1 MLKGFGRRGHVQ
13 VVPKQNKFEAS
24 IEDSPEFRRER
35 FSILYNDLYDDL
47 WRYVQRRSINT
58 EEARDTLSEVFLV
71 AWRRLEDIPAGKEA
85 RLWLF
90 GVARNL
96 VKTSWRKRKRSGDLL
111 VRIGSE
117 MSTKGTTDEELDNSG
132 VLKIVNALQFLS
144 ENDQEI
150 LRLLAW
156 ENLSHKEISVVLGCS
171 ENAVAI
177 RIRRARVRLMKVL
190 QSEKSFSEIN
200 NLKEIAERF
209 SPETTSSS

>member
-1 MLKGFGRRGHVQ
+1 M
-13 VVPKQNKFEAS
+13 PKQNKFEAS

-35 FSILYNDLYDDL
+35 FRILYNDLYDDL

-117 MSTKGTTDEELDNSG
+117 MSTRITTDEELDNSG
-132 VLKIVNALQFLS
+132 VLKIVKALQFLS

-156 ENLSHKEISVVLGCS
+156 EDLSHKEISVVLGCS

>member
-1 MLKGFGRRGHVQ
+1 VL
-13 VVPKQNKFEAS
+13 KQNKFEAS

-35 FSILYNDLYDDL
+35 FRILYNDLYDDL
-47 WRYVQRRSINT
+47 WRYIQRRSINT

-71 AWRRLEDIPAGKEA
+71 AWRRLEDIPAGNEA

-117 MSTKGTTDEELDNSG
+117 MSTRGTTDEELDNSG
-132 VLKIVNALQFLS
+132 VLKIVKALQFLS
-144 ENDQEI
+144 ESDQEI

-190 QSEKSFSEIN
+190 QSGKSFSEIN
-200 NLKEIAERF
+200 NLKEVAERF

>member
-1 MLKGFGRRGHVQ
+1 M
-13 VVPKQNKFEAS
+13 PKQNKFEAS

-35 FSILYNDLYDDL
+35 FRILYNDLYDDL

-144 ENDQEI
+144 ANDQEI

-156 ENLSHKEISVVLGCS
+156 EDLSHKEISVVLGCS

>member
-1 MLKGFGRRGHVQ
+1 ML
-13 VVPKQNKFEAS
+13 KQNKFEAS

-35 FSILYNDLYDDL
+35 FRILYNDLYDDL
-47 WRYVQRRSINT
+47 WRYIQRRSINT

-71 AWRRLEDIPAGKEA
+71 AWRRLEDIPAGNEA

-117 MSTKGTTDEELDNSG
+117 MSTRVTTDEELDNSG
-132 VLKIVNALQFLS
+132 VLKIVKALQFLS
-144 ENDQEI
+144 ESDQEI

>member
-1 MLKGFGRRGHVQ
+1 M
-13 VVPKQNKFEAS
+13 PKQNKFEAS

-156 ENLSHKEISVVLGCS
+156 EDLSHKEISVVLGCS

>member
-1 MLKGFGRRGHVQ
+1 
-13 VVPKQNKFEAS
+13 VPKQNKFEAS

-35 FSILYNDLYDDL
+35 FRILYNDLYDDL

-156 ENLSHKEISVVLGCS
+156 EDLSHKEISVVLGCS

>member
-1 MLKGFGRRGHVQ
+1 VL
-13 VVPKQNKFEAS
+13 KQNKFEAS
-24 IEDSPEFRRER
+24 IEDTPEFRRER
-35 FSILYNDLYDDL
+35 FRVLYNDLYDDL
-47 WRYVQRRSINT
+47 WRYVQRRSIST

-96 VKTSWRKRKRSGDLL
+96 VKTSWRKRKRSGDLV

-117 MSTKGTTDEELDNSG
+117 MSTRGTTDEELDNSG
-132 VLKIVNALQFLS
+132 VLKIVKALQFLS
-144 ENDQEI
+144 KNDQEI

>member
-1 MLKGFGRRGHVQ
+1 MSQEKIVETSLE
-13 VVPKQNKFEAS
+13 N
-24 IEDSPEFRRER
+24 SPEFRRER
-35 FSILYNDLYDDL
+35 FRILYRDLYDDL
-47 WRYVQRRSINT
+47 WRYVQRRSISD

-71 AWRRLEDIPAGKEA
+71 VWRRLEDIPAGKEA

-96 VKTSWRKRKRSGDLL
+96 VKTSWRKRKRSGDL
-111 VRIGSE
+111 VARIGNE
-117 MSTKGTTDEELDNSG
+117 MSTRGAIDEELDNSG
-132 VLKIVNALQFLS
+132 ILKIVKALQFLS

-200 NLKEIAERF
+200 NLKEIVERF
-209 SPETTSSS
+209 SPEATSSS

>member
-1 MLKGFGRRGHVQ
+1 ML
-13 VVPKQNKFEAS
+13 KQNKFEAS
-24 IEDSPEFRRER
+24 IEDTPEFRRER
-35 FSILYNDLYDDL
+35 FRVLYNDLYDDL

-96 VKTSWRKRKRSGDLL
+96 VKTSWRKRKRVGDLV

-117 MSTKGTTDEELDNSG
+117 MSTRGATDEELDNSG
-132 VLKIVNALQFLS
+132 VLKIVKALQFLS

>member
-1 MLKGFGRRGHVQ
+1 M
-13 VVPKQNKFEAS
+13 PKQNRVETS
-24 IEDSPEFRRER
+24 IEDSPDFRRER
-35 FSILYNDLYDDL
+35 FRVLYNDLYDDL
-47 WRYVQRRSINT
+47 WRYVQRRCINT

-96 VKTSWRKRKRSGDLL
+96 VKTSWRKRKRSSDL
-111 VRIGSE
+111 VNRIGNE
-117 MSTKGTTDEELDNSG
+117 ISTKSPTDEELDNSG
-132 VLKIVNALQFLS
+132 VLKIIKALQFLN

-150 LRLLAW
+150 LRLVAW
-156 ENLSHKEISVVLGCS
+156 EDLSHKEISAVLRCS

-177 RIRRARVRLMKVL
+177 RIRRARVRLMKVM
-190 QSEKSFSEIN
+190 QTEKSFSEIK
-200 NLKEIAERF
+200 NLQEIAERF

>member
-1 MLKGFGRRGHVQ
+1 ML
-13 VVPKQNKFEAS
+13 KQNKFEAS

-35 FSILYNDLYDDL
+35 FRILYNDLYDDL
-47 WRYVQRRSINT
+47 WRYIQRRSINT

-71 AWRRLEDIPAGKEA
+71 AWRRLEDIPAGNEA

-111 VRIGSE
+111 IRIGSE
-117 MSTKGTTDEELDNSG
+117 MSTRVTTDEELDNSD
-132 VLKIVNALQFLS
+132 VLKILKALQFLS

-156 ENLSHKEISVVLGCS
+156 ENLSHKEISVVVGCS

-190 QSEKSFSEIN
+190 QSEKSFAEIN

>member
-1 MLKGFGRRGHVQ
+1 ML
-13 VVPKQNKFEAS
+13 KQNKFEAS

-35 FSILYNDLYDDL
+35 FRILYNDLYDDL
-47 WRYVQRRSINT
+47 WRYIQRRSINT

-96 VKTSWRKRKRSGDLL
+96 VKTSWRKRKRGGDLV

-117 MSTKGTTDEELDNSG
+117 MSTRGTTDEELDNSG
-132 VLKIVNALQFLS
+132 VLKIVKALQFLS

>member
-1 MLKGFGRRGHVQ
+1 ML
-13 VVPKQNKFEAS
+13 KQNKFEAS
-24 IEDSPEFRRER
+24 IEDTPEFRRER
-35 FSILYNDLYDDL
+35 FRVLYNDLYDDL

-96 VKTSWRKRKRSGDLL
+96 VKTSWRKRKRGGDLV

-117 MSTKGTTDEELDNSG
+117 MSTRGATDEELDNSG
-132 VLKIVNALQFLS
+132 VLKIVKALQFLS

>member
-1 MLKGFGRRGHVQ
+1 ML
-13 VVPKQNKFEAS
+13 KQNKFEAS

-35 FSILYNDLYDDL
+35 FRILYNDLYDDL

-71 AWRRLEDIPAGKEA
+71 AWRRLEDIPAGNEA

-111 VRIGSE
+111 IRIGSE
-117 MSTKGTTDEELDNSG
+117 MSTRVTTDEELDNSG
-132 VLKIVNALQFLS
+132 VLKIVKALQFLS

-156 ENLSHKEISVVLGCS
+156 ENLSHKEISVVIGCS

>member
-1 MLKGFGRRGHVQ
+1 ML
-13 VVPKQNKFEAS
+13 KQNKFEAS

-35 FSILYNDLYDDL
+35 FRVLYNDLYDDL

-71 AWRRLEDIPAGKEA
+71 AWRRLEDIPAGNEA

-117 MSTKGTTDEELDNSG
+117 MSTRGTTDEELDNSG
-132 VLKIVNALQFLS
+132 VLKIVKALQFLS

>member
-1 MLKGFGRRGHVQ
+1 ML
-13 VVPKQNKFEAS
+13 KQNKFEAS
-24 IEDSPEFRRER
+24 IEDTPEFRRER
-35 FSILYNDLYDDL
+35 FRVLYNDLYDDL

-117 MSTKGTTDEELDNSG
+117 MSTRVTTDEELDNSG
-132 VLKIVNALQFLS
+132 VLKIVKALQFLS

>member
-1 MLKGFGRRGHVQ
+1 ML
-13 VVPKQNKFEAS
+13 KQNKFEAS

-35 FSILYNDLYDDL
+35 FRILYNDLYDDL
-47 WRYVQRRSINT
+47 WRYIQRRSINT

-96 VKTSWRKRKRSGDLL
+96 VKTSWRKRKRSGDLV

-117 MSTKGTTDEELDNSG
+117 MSTRGTTDEELDNSG
-132 VLKIVNALQFLS
+132 VLKIVKALQFLS

-156 ENLSHKEISVVLGCS
+156 EDLSHKEISVVLGCS

>member
-1 MLKGFGRRGHVQ
+1 M
-13 VVPKQNKFEAS
+13 PKQNKFEAS

-35 FSILYNDLYDDL
+35 FRILYNDLYDDL

-132 VLKIVNALQFLS
+132 VLKIALQFLS

-156 ENLSHKEISVVLGCS
+156 EDLSHKEISVVLGCS

>member
-1 MLKGFGRRGHVQ
+1 ML
-13 VVPKQNKFEAS
+13 KQNKFEAS

-35 FSILYNDLYDDL
+35 FRILYNDLYDEL
-47 WRYVQRRSINT
+47 WRYIQRRSINT

-71 AWRRLEDIPAGKEA
+71 AWRRLEDIPAGNEA

-117 MSTKGTTDEELDNSG
+117 MSTKGTTDEGLDNSG

-156 ENLSHKEISVVLGCS
+156 EDLSHKEISVVLGCS

>member
-1 MLKGFGRRGHVQ
+1 VL
-13 VVPKQNKFEAS
+13 KQNKFEAS

-35 FSILYNDLYDDL
+35 FRILYNDLYDEL
-47 WRYVQRRSINT
+47 WRYIQRRSINT

-71 AWRRLEDIPAGKEA
+71 AWRRLEDIPAGNEA

-117 MSTKGTTDEELDNSG
+117 MSTRVTTDEELDNSG
-132 VLKIVNALQFLS
+132 VLKIVKALQFLS

>member
-1 MLKGFGRRGHVQ
+1 M
-13 VVPKQNKFEAS
+13 PKQNKFETS

-35 FSILYNDLYDDL
+35 FRILYNDLYDDL
-47 WRYVQRRSINT
+47 WRYIQRRSINT

-71 AWRRLEDIPAGKEA
+71 AWRRLVDIPAGNEA

-117 MSTKGTTDEELDNSG
+117 MSTRVTTDEELDNSG
-132 VLKIVNALQFLS
+132 VLKIVKALQFLS

-156 ENLSHKEISVVLGCS
+156 ENLSHKEISVVIGCS

>member
-1 MLKGFGRRGHVQ
+1 ML
-13 VVPKQNKFEAS
+13 KQNKFEAS

-35 FSILYNDLYDDL
+35 FRILYNDLYDDL
-47 WRYVQRRSINT
+47 WRYIQRRSINT

-71 AWRRLEDIPAGKEA
+71 AWRRLEDIPAGNEA

-117 MSTKGTTDEELDNSG
+117 MSTKGTTDEGLDNSG

-156 ENLSHKEISVVLGCS
+156 EDLSHKEISVVLGCS

>member
-1 MLKGFGRRGHVQ
+1 VL
-13 VVPKQNKFEAS
+13 KQNKFEAS

-35 FSILYNDLYDDL
+35 FRVLYNDLYDDL

-96 VKTSWRKRKRSGDLL
+96 VKTSWRKRKRSGDLV

-117 MSTKGTTDEELDNSG
+117 MSTRGTTDEELDNSG
-132 VLKIVNALQFLS
+132 VLKIVKALQFLS
-144 ENDQEI
+144 ESDQEI

-190 QSEKSFSEIN
+190 QSGKSFSEIN
-200 NLKEIAERF
+200 NLKEVAERF

>member
-1 MLKGFGRRGHVQ
+1 ML
-13 VVPKQNKFEAS
+13 KQNKFEAS

-35 FSILYNDLYDDL
+35 FRILYNDLYDDL
-47 WRYVQRRSINT
+47 WRYIQRRSINT

-71 AWRRLEDIPAGKEA
+71 AWRRLEDIPAGNEA

-117 MSTKGTTDEELDNSG
+117 MSTRVTTDEELDNSG
-132 VLKIVNALQFLS
+132 VLKIVKALQFLS

>member
-1 MLKGFGRRGHVQ
+1 M
-13 VVPKQNKFEAS
+13 PKQNKFEAS

-35 FSILYNDLYDDL
+35 FRILYNDLYDDL
-47 WRYVQRRSINT
+47 WRYVQRLSINT

-144 ENDQEI
+144 ANDQEI

-156 ENLSHKEISVVLGCS
+156 EDLSHKEISVVLGCS

-177 RIRRARVRLMKVL
+177 RIRRARVRFMKVL
-190 QSEKSFSEIN
+190 LSEKSFSDIN

>member
-1 MLKGFGRRGHVQ
+1 M
-13 VVPKQNKFEAS
+13 PKQNKFEAS

-35 FSILYNDLYDDL
+35 FRILYNDLYDDL

-156 ENLSHKEISVVLGCS
+156 DDLSHKEISVVLGCS

>member
-1 MLKGFGRRGHVQ
+1 ML
-13 VVPKQNKFEAS
+13 KQNKFEAS

-35 FSILYNDLYDDL
+35 FRILYNDLYDDL
-47 WRYVQRRSINT
+47 WRYIQRRSINT

-117 MSTKGTTDEELDNSG
+117 MSTRGTTDEELDNSG
-132 VLKIVNALQFLS
+132 VLKIVKALQFLS
-144 ENDQEI
+144 ESDQEI

>member
-1 MLKGFGRRGHVQ
+1 ML
-13 VVPKQNKFEAS
+13 KQNKFEAS

-35 FSILYNDLYDDL
+35 FRVLYNDLYDDL

-117 MSTKGTTDEELDNSG
+117 MSTRGTTDEELDNSG
-132 VLKIVNALQFLS
+132 VLKIVKALQFLS

-150 LRLLAW
+150 LRLVAW
-156 ENLSHKEISVVLGCS
+156 EDLSHKEISVVLGCS

-177 RIRRARVRLMKVL
+177 RIRRARVRLMKVM
-190 QSEKSFSEIN
+190 QTNKSFSEIK

>member
-1 MLKGFGRRGHVQ
+1 M
-13 VVPKQNKFEAS
+13 PKQNKFEAS

-35 FSILYNDLYDDL
+35 FRILYNDLYDDL
-47 WRYVQRRSINT
+47 WRYVQRRSIST

-156 ENLSHKEISVVLGCS
+156 EDLSHKEISVVLGCS

>member
-1 MLKGFGRRGHVQ
+1 M
-13 VVPKQNKFEAS
+13 A
-24 IEDSPEFRRER
+24 
-35 FSILYNDLYDDL
+35 
-47 WRYVQRRSINT
+47 
-58 EEARDTLSEVFLV
+58 
-71 AWRRLEDIPAGKEA
+71 
-85 RLWLF
+85 F

-117 MSTKGTTDEELDNSG
+117 MSTRITTDEELDNSG
-132 VLKIVNALQFLS
+132 VLKIVKALQFLS

-156 ENLSHKEISVVLGCS
+156 EDLSHKEISVVLGCS

>member
-1 MLKGFGRRGHVQ
+1 ML
-13 VVPKQNKFEAS
+13 KQNKFEAS

-35 FSILYNDLYDDL
+35 FRILYNDLYDDL
-47 WRYVQRRSINT
+47 WRYIQRRSINT

-71 AWRRLEDIPAGKEA
+71 AWRRLEDIPAGNEA

-117 MSTKGTTDEELDNSG
+117 MSTRGTTDEELDNSG
-132 VLKIVNALQFLS
+132 VLKIVKALQFLS

>member
-1 MLKGFGRRGHVQ
+1 ML
-13 VVPKQNKFEAS
+13 KQNKFEAS

-35 FSILYNDLYDDL
+35 FRVLYNDLYDDL

-117 MSTKGTTDEELDNSG
+117 MSTKGTTDEGLDNSG

-144 ENDQEI
+144 ESDQEI

-190 QSEKSFSEIN
+190 QSGKSFSEIN
-200 NLKEIAERF
+200 NLKEVAERF

>member
-1 MLKGFGRRGHVQ
+1 ML
-13 VVPKQNKFEAS
+13 KQNKFEAS
-24 IEDSPEFRRER
+24 IEDTPEFRRER
-35 FSILYNDLYDDL
+35 FRVLYNDLYDDL

-96 VKTSWRKRKRSGDLL
+96 VKTSWRKRKRSGDLV

-117 MSTKGTTDEELDNSG
+117 MSTRGITDEELDNSG
-132 VLKIVNALQFLS
+132 VLKIVKALQFLS

-156 ENLSHKEISVVLGCS
+156 ENLSHKEISVVPVSYTHL
-171 ENAVAI
+171 
-177 RIRRARVRLMKVL
+177 RAH
-190 QSEKSFSEIN
+190 
-200 NLKEIAERF
+200 
-209 SPETTSSS
+209 ET

>member
-1 MLKGFGRRGHVQ
+1 ML
-13 VVPKQNKFEAS
+13 KQNKFEAS

-35 FSILYNDLYDDL
+35 FRVLYNDLYDDL

-96 VKTSWRKRKRSGDLL
+96 VKTSWRKRKRSGDLV

-117 MSTKGTTDEELDNSG
+117 MSTRITTDEELDNSG
-132 VLKIVNALQFLS
+132 VLKIVKALQFLS
-144 ENDQEI
+144 ESDQEI

-200 NLKEIAERF
+200 NLKEVAERF

>member
-1 MLKGFGRRGHVQ
+1 M
-13 VVPKQNKFEAS
+13 PKQNKFEAS

-35 FSILYNDLYDDL
+35 FRILYNDLYDDL

-71 AWRRLEDIPAGKEA
+71 AWRRLEDVPAGKEA

-117 MSTKGTTDEELDNSG
+117 MSTRITTDEELDNSG
-132 VLKIVNALQFLS
+132 VLKIVKALQFLS

-156 ENLSHKEISVVLGCS
+156 EDLSHKEISVVLGCS

>member
-1 MLKGFGRRGHVQ
+1 M
-13 VVPKQNKFEAS
+13 PKQNKFEAS

-35 FSILYNDLYDDL
+35 FRILYNDLYDDL
-47 WRYVQRRSINT
+47 WRYIQRRSINT

-71 AWRRLEDIPAGKEA
+71 AWRRLEDIPAGNEA

-132 VLKIVNALQFLS
+132 VLKIVKALQFLS

-150 LRLLAW
+150 LRLVAW
-156 ENLSHKEISVVLGCS
+156 EDLSHKEISVVLGCS

>member
-1 MLKGFGRRGHVQ
+1 ML
-13 VVPKQNKFEAS
+13 KQNKFEAS

-35 FSILYNDLYDDL
+35 FRILYNDLYDDL
-47 WRYVQRRSINT
+47 WRYVQRRSIST

-96 VKTSWRKRKRSGDLL
+96 VKTSWRKRKRSGDLV

-117 MSTKGTTDEELDNSG
+117 MSTRGITDEELDNSG
-132 VLKIVNALQFLS
+132 VLKIVKALQFLS